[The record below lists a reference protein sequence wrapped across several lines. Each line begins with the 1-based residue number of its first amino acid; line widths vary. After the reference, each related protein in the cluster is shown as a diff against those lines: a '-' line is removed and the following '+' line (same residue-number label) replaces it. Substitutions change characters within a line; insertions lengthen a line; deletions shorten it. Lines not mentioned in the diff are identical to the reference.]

1 MQGWEAMPMQARS
14 VTPRGG
20 GADQEADH
28 LLIAS
33 RAQWGSGRF
42 MATRPGLVPMG
53 GVGGTIEDRHN
64 GYTCTHPPQ
73 SRVASATLPQR
84 GASRF

>member
-1 MQGWEAMPMQARS
+1 MQARS

-20 GADQEADH
+20 GADQQADH
-28 LLIAS
+28 LIIAS

-42 MATRPGLVPMG
+42 MATRPGLMPMG

-64 GYTCTHPPQ
+64 GYTCVHTHRRVTE